1 MVVGPRYV
9 PISKALFVGH
19 PIPHGICTS
28 RLGDGRTLTNTWL
41 VVAQLP
47 IWTFLFKGREKAAE
61 EESAFQKQLKDAKA
75 AQAQQDENRSSDS
88 NGQGRSVDVE
98 SECDYSD
105 ANENVLKGNF
115 KAMVRVSLD

>member
-1 MVVGPRYV
+1 MCMHDG
-9 PISKALFVGH
+9 AGTQ
-19 PIPHGICTS
+19 TS
-28 RLGDGRTLTNTWL
+28 LKKLLIFSLTTR
-41 VVAQLP
+41 
-47 IWTFLFKGREKAAE
+47 FKGREKAAE